1 MKKLVTLLLALALG
15 FGLKAQCP
23 LNQAVDFTATDC
35 HGTEVHLFDILD
47 GGQYVLIDF
56 FFVNCGPCQQ
66 ATPKV
71 VESYYAMGC
80 NMHDVFYMEIS
91 DRDSD
96 AACQNWCQ
104 NYGVEYPTIG
114 GPAGGSGICN
124 TYQIGAFP
132 TVILIA
138 PDRQILIN
146 DLWPISNAQTVINAL
161 EQHGLQQHDCNT
173 PSYNPQVSITV
184 DQVLETEVT
193 ATFTPNADCASYGY
207 MMATEAEIQ
216 EWMGIAGLD
225 LPEYL
230 WTYGMPGS
238 GVISN
243 TFGDLT
249 PNTEYNIYAVPA
261 DIDGNL
267 GEVVIEP
274 VTTTPGGGSDIMPDF
289 TATDIEGNEIHLY
302 DILDAGQAVLI
313 NFFLTGDPYSE
324 QPMPDMTEAYRLYG
338 CNQAGVFVMEISPN
352 GNDATCQA
360 WADQFGVKYPT
371 ISRDGGGNDI
381 AQAIP
386 VGYYPTIML
395 IRPDHTFANRD
406 IYPPSLEYI
415 IDAMNAEGY
424 EQHECPYDET
434 LTFSMNTV
442 NLNWCEMAYIT
453 IYNNTAVD
461 ATITNICDERYELG
475 FTIDGQEMFSCYFP
489 MEYTIPQGGSVELGI
504 ICCVTG
510 KSIVPDIVT
519 VTSNLPET
527 QFVVMVDDTWS
538 VDENEASTMLFPNP
552 ANDFVT
558 LSGETLGTVRIYNA
572 LGQKVDEFEA
582 NGSEL
587 RINTS
592 SYESGVYVVKIGEKM
607 MKFVVKH

>member
-193 ATFTPNADCASYGY
+193 ATFTPNEDCASYGY

-230 WTYGMPGS
+230 WTYGIPGS
-238 GVISN
+238 GELSN
-243 TFGDLT
+243 TFGDLE
-249 PNTEYNIYAVPA
+249 PNTEYVIYAVPA

-267 GEVVIEP
+267 GEVVQVP
-274 VTTTPGGGSDIMPDF
+274 VTTTPGSSYEILPDF
-289 TATDIEGNEIHLY
+289 TGTDIDGNEIHIY
-302 DILDAGQAVLI
+302 DILDGGQWMLI
-313 NFFLTGDPYSE
+313 HFFLVDDSYDFMPYL
-324 QPMPDMTEAYRLYG
+324 TESYRLFG
-338 CNQAGVFVMEISPN
+338 CNEHDVFYMEVTPN
-352 GNDATCQA
+352 GYDDAARA
-360 WADQFGVKYPT
+360 WAEQYGVEYPT
-371 ISRDGGGNDI
+371 ISRTGGANTFVQD
-381 AQAIP
+381 IP
-386 VGYYPTIML
+386 VGFYPTVML
-395 IRPDHTFANRD
+395 INPNHEIVVRD
-406 IYPPSLEYI
+406 IYPIIDTQTI
-415 IDAMNAEGY
+415 IDAMESEGI
-424 EQHECPYDET
+424 EQHPCYEET
-434 LTFSMNTV
+434 LTFSMDTV
-442 NLNWCEMAYIT
+442 NIVDSQYEINWIT
-453 IYNNTAVD
+453 VYNNTTED
-461 ATITNICDERYELG
+461 AIVTNIHDGYEYLT
-475 FTIDGQEMFSCYFP
+475 FIIDGEEIYCYEP
-489 MEYTIPQGGSVELGI
+489 IEISIPQGESKELGVV
-504 ICCVTG
+504 CNVVAKG
-510 KSIVPDIVT
+510 IVSDIVT
-519 VTSNLPET
+519 LTSNLPDAS
-527 QFVVMVDDTWS
+527 FVVVLEEPWS
-538 VDENEASTMLFPNP
+538 VDENEASVTLFPNP

-558 LSGETLGTVRIYNA
+558 LKGESLGTVRVYNT
-572 LGQKVDEFEA
+572 LGQKMDEFEA
-582 NGSEL
+582 NDSEL
-587 RINTS
+587 RINTTG
-592 SYESGVYVVKIGEKM
+592 YESGVYVVKTGEKM

>member
-1 MKKLVTLLLALALG
+1 MKKVFTLFLALAIG

-23 LNQAVDFTATDC
+23 LTQAVDFTATDV

-56 FFVNCGPCQQ
+56 FFTTCGPCQQ
-66 ATPKV
+66 ATPKI

-80 NMHDVFYMEIS
+80 NMHDVFYMEIATG
-91 DRDSD
+91 DSD
-96 AACQNWCQ
+96 AACLNWV
-104 NYGVEYPTIG
+104 NTYGVEYPTISG
-114 GPAGGSGICN
+114 TAGGTGICN
-124 TYQIGAFP
+124 QYQIGAYP
-132 TVILIA
+132 TLIVIA
-138 PDRQILIN
+138 PDRQIVIQ
-146 DLWPISNAQTVINAL
+146 DLWPVSNAQTVINAL
-161 EQHGLQQHDCNT
+161 EGLGLQQHDCNT
-173 PSYNPQVSITV
+173 PAYNPQVSITI

-274 VTTTPGGGSDIMPDF
+274 VTTTPGGSDIMPDF
-289 TATDIEGNEIHLY
+289 TGTDIEGNEIHLY

-313 NFFLTGDPYSE
+313 NFFLSGDEYSE
-324 QPMPDMTEAYRLYG
+324 AAMPDMIEAYRLYG
-338 CNQAGVFVMEISPN
+338 CNAHDVFFMEICAN
-352 GNDATCQA
+352 AYDEACQA
-360 WADQFGVKYPT
+360 WVDRFGVEYPT
-371 ISRDGGGNDI
+371 ISRTGGGNDI

-406 IYPPSLEYI
+406 IYPPTLEYI
-415 IDAMNAEGY
+415 INAMNAEGY

-475 FTIDGQEMFSCYFP
+475 FYIGPDSQEWPSCNVSEF
-489 MEYTIPQGGSVELGI
+489 TIPQGGSVELGV

-510 KSIVPDIVT
+510 RSIVPDVVT

-538 VDENEASTMLFPNP
+538 VDENEVSTMLFPNP
-552 ANDFVT
+552 ANDYVT
-558 LSGETLGTVRIYNA
+558 LNGETLGTVRVYNT
-572 LGQKVDEFEA
+572 LGQKVGEFVA

-587 RINTS
+587 RINTTG
-592 SYESGVYVVKIGEKM
+592 YENGVYVVRIGEKV

>member
-1 MKKLVTLLLALALG
+1 MLALALG

-193 ATFTPNADCASYGY
+193 ATFTPNEDCASYGY

-230 WTYGMPGS
+230 WTYGMPGE
-238 GVISN
+238 GTLAN
-243 TFGDLT
+243 TFTDLT
-249 PNTEYNIYAVPA
+249 PNTEYTVYAVPA
-261 DIDGNL
+261 AADGNL
-267 GEVVIEP
+267 GEVVTET
-274 VTTTPGGGSDIMPDF
+274 VVTTPGGSYEILPDF
-289 TATDIEGNEIHLY
+289 TGTDIDGNEIHIY
-302 DILDAGQAVLI
+302 DILDGGQWMLI
-313 NFFLTGDPYSE
+313 HFFLVDDSYDFMPYL
-324 QPMPDMTEAYRLYG
+324 TESYRLFG
-338 CNQAGVFVMEISPN
+338 CNEHDVFYMEVTPN
-352 GNDATCQA
+352 GYDDAARA
-360 WADQFGVKYPT
+360 WAEHYGVQYPT
-371 ISRDGGGNDI
+371 ISRTGGANSFVQD
-381 AQAIP
+381 IP
-386 VGYYPTIML
+386 VGFYPTVML
-395 IRPDHTFANRD
+395 INPNHEIVVRD
-406 IYPPSLEYI
+406 IYPIIDTQTI
-415 IDAMNAEGY
+415 IDAMESEGI
-424 EQHECPYDET
+424 EQHPCYEET
-434 LTFSMNTV
+434 LTFSMDTV
-442 NLNWCEMAYIT
+442 NIVDSQYEINWIT
-453 IYNNTAVD
+453 VYNNTTED
-461 ATITNICDERYELG
+461 ATITGICDDFYWLE
-475 FTIDGQEMFSCYFP
+475 FTLDGQELFSCHFP
-489 MEYTIPQGGSVELGI
+489 LEFTIPQGGSVELGI
-504 ICCVTG
+504 LCEVVG
-510 KSIVPDIVT
+510 KRAVVPDLVT
-519 VTSNLPET
+519 ITSNLPDAHFT
-527 QFVVMVDDTWS
+527 VMVDDTWS
-538 VDENEASTMLFPNP
+538 VDENETSATLFPNP
-552 ANDFVT
+552 ANDFVA
-558 LSGETLGTVRIYNA
+558 LKGENLGTVRIYNA

-582 NGSEL
+582 NGNEL

-592 SYESGVYVVKIGEKM
+592 GYESGVYVVKTGEKM